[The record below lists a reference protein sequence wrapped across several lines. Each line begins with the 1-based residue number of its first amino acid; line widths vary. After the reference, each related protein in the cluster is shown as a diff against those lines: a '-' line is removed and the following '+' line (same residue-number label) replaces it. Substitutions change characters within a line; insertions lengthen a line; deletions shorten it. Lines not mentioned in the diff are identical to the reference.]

1 MPAPLTI
8 TTCSFCSASGFEAQ
22 CARGQVRQ
30 IHCAAVLGRSLAE
43 PWNVMMESTCETY
56 AVPCCA
62 LSANSDVFGCSS
74 LTVLTVLF
82 FLRIFWGAPCLT
94 KKMVDYG
101 YDWHW
106 LTNYDWL
113 IMSGCFFQHSCVT
126 ADWAEDWGLQI
137 SHAHPFGHHPPVPP
151 WGLEQEL
158 GGLRNVKQKLG
169 ERWLCLRIWYLS
181 IRLLLPCSHLK
192 RYDFGTTN
200 HFQAQPY
207 PLSLTNHGETRK
219 HGHLLQVW
227 MGDISKD
234 DEVSKNWLDS
244 KYDAVATET
253 L

>member
-1 MPAPLTI
+1 MPTPLTI

-82 FLRIFWGAPCLT
+82 CLRIFWGAPCLT

-113 IMSGCFFQHSCVT
+113 IMSGCFFST
-126 ADWAEDWGLQI
+126 AVSPQI
-137 SHAHPFGHHPPVPP
+137 GPRIGGYKFHMRIHLVITNMSP
-151 WGLEQEL
+151 LEAWN
-158 GGLRNVKQKLG
+158 RNLEG
-169 ERWLCLRIWYLS
+169 WE
-181 IRLLLPCSHLK
+181 
-192 RYDFGTTN
+192 
-200 HFQAQPY
+200 
-207 PLSLTNHGETRK
+207 
-219 HGHLLQVW
+219 
-227 MGDISKD
+227 M
-234 DEVSKNWLDS
+234 
-244 KYDAVATET
+244 
-253 L
+253 

>member
-1 MPAPLTI
+1 ML
-8 TTCSFCSASGFEAQ
+8 C
-22 CARGQVRQ
+22 
-30 IHCAAVLGRSLAE
+30 H
-43 PWNVMMESTCETY
+43 
-56 AVPCCA
+56 AVPFQ
-62 LSANSDVFGCSS
+62 LNSEVFGCSS

-82 FLRIFWGAPCLT
+82 FKRIFGGAPCLT
-94 KKMVDYG
+94 KKKVDYF

-113 IMSGCFFQHSCVT
+113 WVVVFFHHSCVT

-137 SHAHPFGHHPPVPP
+137 SHAHPFGHHQPVPP

-169 ERWLCLRIWYLS
+169 ERWLCLRIWYLN
-181 IRLLLPCSHLK
+181 IRLLPCSHLK
-192 RYDFGTTN
+192 KYDFGATN

-207 PLSLTNHGETRK
+207 PLSLTNHGELKK

-227 MGDISKD
+227 MGDITKD
-234 DEVSKNWLDS
+234 HEVSKNWLDS